1 MNLKSIAA
9 AVCAVAI
16 ITTSYLVAPAGARVK
31 KEHRHDEDR
40 YAAQQGWGGKEQGCF
55 STTVSVS
62 RMAPIATETRGQV
75 LPAGE
80 GGPQLSHAG
89 CTVT

>member
-40 YAAQQGWGGKEQGCF
+40 YAAQQGWGGKEQG
-55 STTVSVS
+55 SAQPQPRSLDGRNTG
-62 RMAPIATETRGQV
+62 RTRTCGSEV
-75 LPAGE
+75 LQYDGFGVPY
-80 GGPQLSHAG
+80 GPYCH
-89 CTVT
+89 